1 MDGENTPAAAGGIS
15 LPQSSHKRQMSAQ
28 TPVAVTDRLRI
39 DSITGVPLELPIAGP
54 GGRSYA
60 FVIDWH
66 IRVLIAAAW
75 MYPMSLLLSNRVDD
89 GKEVATW
96 LAMLALVPPFL
107 IYFLYHPVLEI
118 LMGGRTPGKRIAGVR
133 IVTTE
138 GTAPS
143 SGALLVRNLFRFID
157 GLPMFYV
164 VGLACTIMSERNQRV
179 GDLAAGTLLVYDDSS
194 KAESLD
200 DLPRAG
206 IASGIST
213 ADAELV
219 QDLIERWWTLDPE
232 QRLQLAR
239 RLLDR
244 LEPGQSEAR
253 DAWLNEGNA
262 LSALQKWLGGIR

>member
-1 MDGENTPAAAGGIS
+1 M
-15 LPQSSHKRQMSAQ
+15 SSPLTVPDA
-28 TPVAVTDRLRI
+28 DRLLV
-39 DSITGVPLELPIAGP
+39 DSITGVPLELLIAGP

-75 MYPMSLLLSNRVDD
+75 ALPLSLVISNMAED
-89 GKEVATW
+89 GEEIPTW
-96 LAMLALVPPFL
+96 LALFASLPPLL

-118 LMGGRTPGKRIAGVR
+118 LMAGRTPGKRIAGVR

-143 SGALLVRNLFRFID
+143 AGALIVRNLFRFID
-157 GLPMFYV
+157 GLPLLYV
-164 VGLACTIMSERNQRV
+164 VGLACTIMTRRHQRV
-179 GDLAAGTLLVYDDSS
+179 GDLAAGTLLVYDESS

-200 DLPRAG
+200 SLPRAG
-206 IASGIST
+206 VASGIST
-213 ADAELV
+213 VDAELV

-232 QRLQLAR
+232 QRLALAR

-244 LEPGQSEAR
+244 LEPGQAQAR
-253 DAWLNEGNA
+253 DAWLNDGNA
-262 LSALQKWLGGIR
+262 LSALQNWLGGIR

>member
-1 MDGENTPAAAGGIS
+1 MPHAGRK
-15 LPQSSHKRQMSAQ
+15 LQMSQ
-28 TPVAVTDRLRI
+28 SPTPPDTDRLI
-39 DSITGVPLELPIAGP
+39 VDSITGVPLELQIAGP

-75 MYPMSLLLSNRVDD
+75 ALPLGLVISNMTED
-89 GKEVATW
+89 GEEVAAW
-96 LAMLALVPPFL
+96 LFLLATLPPIL
-107 IYFLYHPVLEI
+107 IYLLYHPVLEI
-118 LMGGRTPGKRIAGVR
+118 LMAGRTPGKRIAGVR

-143 SGALLVRNLFRFID
+143 AGAMIVRNLFRFID
-157 GLPMFYV
+157 GLPLLYV
-164 VGLACTIMSERNQRV
+164 VGLACTIMTQRHQRV

-200 DLPRAG
+200 SLPHAG
-206 IASGIST
+206 VASGMST

-219 QDLIERWWTLDPE
+219 QDLIERWWTLDE
-232 QRLQLAR
+232 AQRLELAR

-244 LEPGQSEAR
+244 LDPGQAQAR
-253 DAWLNEGNA
+253 DAWLNDGNA
-262 LSALQKWLGGIR
+262 RSALQNWLGGIR